1 MHVYII
7 LYVSTAINR
16 GGTWAATGGWVTVVT
31 VVGWCVC
38 VCVCDSES
46 AHYRLQAGVYK
57 Y

>member
-1 MHVYII
+1 MYI

-16 GGTWAATGGWVTVVT
+16 GGVWAATGGWVTVVT

-38 VCVCDSES
+38 MCVCVCVI
-46 AHYRLQAGVYK
+46 LNLLIKAGVYK